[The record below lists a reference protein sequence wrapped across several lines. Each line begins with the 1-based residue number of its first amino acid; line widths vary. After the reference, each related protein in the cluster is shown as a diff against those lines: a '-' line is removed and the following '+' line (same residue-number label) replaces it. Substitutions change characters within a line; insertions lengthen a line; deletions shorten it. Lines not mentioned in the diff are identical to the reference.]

1 MIVGMVRLNLTEMGY
16 TEEEIDKAFRVMKG
30 DIPLLIRENRLLPAL
45 RKAMEKI
52 RGKEDEEKNGDE
64 TGRGSDSQ
72 EARDD

>member
-1 MIVGMVRLNLTEMGY
+1 MVRLNLTEMGY